1 MNMKEIATG
10 VQHIGVPTG
19 DMDATIR
26 FYHALG
32 FDTIYE
38 TVNAEAGGRVT
49 FFKLHDLVI
58 ETYEK
63 IETKLLPGA
72 VDHIAINVKD
82 IE

>member
-38 TVNAEAGGRVT
+38 TVNAEA
-49 FFKLHDLVI
+49 
-58 ETYEK
+58 EE
-63 IETKLLPGA
+63 LLSS
-72 VDHIAINVKD
+72 NFMTW
-82 IE
+82 